1 MDFIDF
7 LEKIKFT
14 APIWVIMLPL
24 VMAGA
29 DILTGWIQATVNNT
43 WDSTK
48 MRRGIL
54 RKVGEFLLIVL
65 VYIVQLAIE
74 LPFDLSIYVSIYI
87 VIMEAVSILENL
99 NQAGVPIPA
108 WAARILKKAAEKMDE
123 EPKEGEK
130 DDR

>member
-1 MDFIDF
+1 MDFIEF

-14 APIWVIMLPL
+14 SPAWVIMLPII
-24 VMAGA
+24 MAGA
-29 DILTGWIQATVNNT
+29 DIATGWIQATVNNT

-65 VYIVQLAIE
+65 VYVVQLAIE